1 MKKKNYL
8 WSLLTTIM
16 VCMLSVSLISCGG
29 DDDDSPSGGGGTVNP
44 GGTTDPAGTISLSM
58 RNASSGTTT
67 IDNVIYINKSDN
79 FEGYYSNVCFASVG
93 SIKGLGNVTSI
104 PTSGWAKQVAV
115 KPGYGYV
122 AYYNGTFYRIYVED
136 FIEGTSG
143 GVIGAEVKYQKPFKG
158 KDEKIALDET
168 SLSFPA
174 GGGLQTLTFKNSSII
189 PFTATS
195 SEDWCQVTTSSTN
208 DVGIP
213 DGIAIYVNPNSSS
226 TEATITLKTL
236 YDKETLIKVSIAQ
249 SISLSQEELTIGA
262 GSSETNLQLFT
273 NVPFANMTTS
283 STASWCKAQI
293 VDVSEAMHAKAK
305 RVKYIAGMPANEVT
319 DNNTAKAYQLKLIV
333 EKNESETS
341 RQATVTVKSKDGK
354 CSASVKVAQEG
365 VIFKVPISEIGFD
378 KNNNYRTVTIETNTD
393 DWEAVSS
400 ASWCTFSKNGK
411 ELTIRATPS
420 TEDRTATVSFKGK
433 KATIKVHQSKYA
445 AGDAYNENGLSGTVA
460 YVGDG
465 TRYIMHKFDT
475 YVKWSTEEVSTGA
488 TDENDGRKN
497 MAIIRKI
504 NNFEE
509 VYPAF
514 GLCESLNVKGETGW
528 YLPAVNELLNISA
541 SLLGYNYIDYWS
553 STEQNKTYSY
563 YVESYK
569 HLQTDYISKSSD
581 SKSKSKCVVAIHQ
594 F

>member
-1 MKKKNYL
+1 MKTKNYL
-8 WSLLTTIM
+8 WSLLTMIM
-16 VCMLSVSLISCGG
+16 VGMLSVNLMSCGG
-29 DDDDSPSGGGGTVNP
+29 DDDGGSSGGGGTINP
-44 GGTTDPAGTISLSM
+44 GVTVEDPAGTISLSM

-67 IDNVIYINKSDN
+67 IDNGICINKSDN
-79 FEGYYSNVCFASVG
+79 FEGYYTNVYFASVG
-93 SIKGLGNVTSI
+93 AVKGLGNVTSI
-104 PTSGWAKQVAV
+104 PTSGWANQVAV

-122 AYYNGTFYRIYVED
+122 AYYNDTFYRIYVED
-136 FIEGTSG
+136 YIENTSG
-143 GVIGAEVKYQKPFKG
+143 SVIGAEIKYQKPFKG

-174 GGGLQTLTFKNSSII
+174 GGGMQTLTFKNSSII
-189 PFTATS
+189 PFIATS
-195 SEDWCQVTTSSTN
+195 SEDWCQVWTSSTN
-208 DVGIP
+208 EIGIP
-213 DGIAIYVNPNSSS
+213 DGIAINVIPNSSS
-226 TEATITLKTL
+226 TEATVTLKTL
-236 YDKETLIKVSIAQ
+236 YGKETQIKVSIAQ

-262 GSSETNLQLFT
+262 GSSETNLQLFA
-273 NVPFANMTTS
+273 NVPFTNMSAS

-293 VDVSEAMHAKAK
+293 VDVSEEMKARARK
-305 RVKYIAGMPANEVT
+305 VKYIAGKPASEVT
-319 DNNTAKAYQLKLIV
+319 ANNTAKAYQLKLTI

-341 RQATVTVKSKDGK
+341 RQATVTVKSTDGK
-354 CSASVKVAQEG
+354 CSASVNVTQEG

-400 ASWCTFSKNGK
+400 ASWCTFTKNGK

-445 AGDAYNENGLSGTVA
+445 AGDAYSENGLSGTVA

-514 GLCESLNVKGETGW
+514 GLCESLNVGGETGW
-528 YLPAVNELLNISA
+528 YLPAVNELKNIS
-541 SLLGYNYIDYWS
+541 LGNAFQNWS
-553 STEQNKTYSY
+553 STEYNKSNSY
-563 YVESYK
+563 YVNIYYQSFSYV
-569 HLQTDYISKSSD
+569 SKTNSW
-581 SKSKSKCVVAIHQ
+581 KVIAIHQ